1 MTDRNDRTTPAAP
14 AHSPAGATR
23 QTRPR
28 TAETSVVPT
37 ERDIARAVEDLYARR
52 MPDWEQARKRAQG
65 VLTRV
70 ARATTAGGDASRLDV
85 SQSRIKDR
93 LRAADKMRRVLRDE
107 PELAPFVRS
116 DPERVVPDVVGLK
129 VLCKTPRDLADV
141 VEALREYCASADS
154 DVDLIQVR
162 DYVSAPK
169 ESGYRAFHLLMRVPI
184 DGTDGPDAV
193 SVEVQVKTRLQDA
206 WSELTH
212 EDMYKPG
219 GALKPDRFHTSV
231 ARAMAGLLSEV
242 DMLADELATELDART
257 EGGEERREAVVI
269 DGEAATHR
277 GRRTV
282 TVRTTGARFALAVD
296 AEGRQGLIPAPRIK
310 ELLGSDARI
319 DVDDHLDVGDE
330 LTVDVEENSKGLY
343 YYPVELPA
351 RD

>member
-1 MTDRNDRTTPAAP
+1 MD
-14 AHSPAGATR
+14 
-23 QTRPR
+23 
-28 TAETSVVPT
+28 
-37 ERDIARAVEDLYARR
+37 RAVDRLYAQRL
-52 MPDWEQARKRAQG
+52 PDWERARVRAQQ
-65 VLTRV
+65 VLGAV
-70 ARATTAGGDASRLDV
+70 ARATTAGGDTSRLDV
-85 SQSRIKDR
+85 TQFRIKDR
-93 LRAADKMRRVLRDE
+93 RRASDKMRRVLRDE
-107 PELAPFVRS
+107 PELAPFVAT

-141 VEALREYCASADS
+141 VAALRAYCASPDT
-154 DVDLIQVR
+154 DVSLLQER
-162 DYVSAPK
+162 DYVGAPK
-169 ESGYRAFHLLMRVPI
+169 DSGYRAFHLLLRVPI
-184 DGTDGPDAV
+184 EDAIGDDAV

-242 DMLADELATELDART
+242 DLLADELATELDART
-257 EGGEERREAVVI
+257 EGDEERRETVVI

-296 AEGRQGLIPAPRIK
+296 GEGRQGLIPAVRIK
-310 ELLGSDARI
+310 ELLGSESRI
-319 DVDDHLDVGDE
+319 DVDDHLQVDDV

-343 YYPVELPA
+343 FYPVSLPA